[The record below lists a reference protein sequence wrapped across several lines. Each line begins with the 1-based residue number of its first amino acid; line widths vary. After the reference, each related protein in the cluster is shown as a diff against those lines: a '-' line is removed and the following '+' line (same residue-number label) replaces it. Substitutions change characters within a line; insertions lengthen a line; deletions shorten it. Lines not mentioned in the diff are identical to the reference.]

1 MLTAVSCLLV
11 GFGLGLDLVSGG
23 LVVMHSL
30 CYFSSSLSLFYPA
43 RSSMSIR
50 QTSTLVGSE
59 NSKC

>member
-30 CYFSSSLSLFYPA
+30 CYFPSSL
-43 RSSMSIR
+43 
-50 QTSTLVGSE
+50 
-59 NSKC
+59 